1 MNRSRLSLLTLT
13 LLLAGCSTSKD
24 ALMPPGDTD
33 MKTLWQSRS
42 GGSARL
48 MDARAQLRR
57 PVTDIPAA
65 DQAAWTRTA
74 ENEINSQFPRLPSP
88 DLVMYIFPHLIAGDP
103 MPVPGY
109 STVFPLHDRT
119 WYALPGEGERTEAL

>member
-48 MDARAQLRR
+48 MDARATAPAGDRHPGRR
-57 PVTDIPAA
+57 PGRLDTD
-65 DQAAWTRTA
+65 R
-74 ENEINSQFPRLPSP
+74 RK
-88 DLVMYIFPHLIAGDP
+88 
-103 MPVPGY
+103 
-109 STVFPLHDRT
+109 
-119 WYALPGEGERTEAL
+119 